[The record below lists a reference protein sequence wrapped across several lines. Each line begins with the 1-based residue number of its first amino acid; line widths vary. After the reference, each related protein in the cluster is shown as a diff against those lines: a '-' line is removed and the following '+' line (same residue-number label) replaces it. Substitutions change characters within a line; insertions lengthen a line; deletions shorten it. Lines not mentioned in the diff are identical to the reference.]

1 MFNLTVVLIVLS
13 LDAWL
18 WWRDGWQAGVAALAV
33 TALSYLLGHVMMRR
47 DLERAGYVAEYRP
60 DGTGK
65 RRWRIGVKAPPK
77 KVAEADVQ
85 WIPPA
90 KL

>member
-1 MFNLTVVLIVLS
+1 MFNFAVFLIVLA

-18 WWRDGWQAGVAALAV
+18 WWRYGWRAGALALAI

-47 DLERAGYVAEYRP
+47 DLERAGYVAEYKP
-60 DGTGK
+60 DATGR
-65 RRWRIGVKAPPK
+65 RRWRIGTRRAPR
-77 KVAEADVQ
+77 VVEADVQ

-90 KL
+90 GR